1 MPGEDHSAMVSFP
14 GAPKR
19 LNKSIKEKWSTEDY
33 MADEAYLC
41 VIFRSLDKVEF
52 AYSYSR
58 GGCKQK

>member
-1 MPGEDHSAMVSFP
+1 MVYFP

-19 LNKSIKEKWSTEDY
+19 LNKSIKEEWSREDY

-41 VIFRSLDKVEF
+41 VIFRSREKVEL